1 MSLKDERK
9 KKKLSQ
15 IELAHAVGLS
25 QSMIQQ
31 MESGEKYGSVST
43 NIKIANYL
51 GVSMEA
57 ILSGLENTESN
68 KHNPAHREEAAK

>member
-31 MESGEKYGSVST
+31 MESGEKHGSVST

-57 ILSGLENTESN
+57 ILSGFENTESN
-68 KHNPAHREEAAK
+68 KHIPAQREEAVK

>member
-31 MESGEKYGSVST
+31 MESGEKHGSVST

-57 ILSGLENTESN
+57 ILSGFENTESN
-68 KHNPAHREEAAK
+68 KRIPAKREEAVK